1 MNSLD
6 INIINDDEHPIIS
19 EEKLLECFTLVSEY
33 LEIVDTSVNVNIVSN
48 NEIQEV
54 NNQYRNKNKP
64 TNIISFPFEKPEG
77 LPDDIMN
84 DFLGDI
90 IIAPDVL
97 KSEALEQDKSLENH
111 WCHIFIHGLLHL
123 AGYDH
128 QTDEDAKIM
137 ENIEINIL
145 NKMNIQNPYI

>member
-1 MNSLD
+1 MNNLD
-6 INIINDDEHPIIS
+6 INIINDEDFPIIS
-19 EEKLLECFTLVSEY
+19 EQKLQQCFSLVSEY
-33 LEIVDTSVNVNIVSN
+33 LKISDTSVNVNIVSN
-48 NEIQEV
+48 SEIQEV
-54 NNQYRNKNKP
+54 NNQYRNKDKP

-77 LPDDIMN
+77 LPDDVMN

-97 KSEALEQDKSLENH
+97 KSEALEQNKSLENH

-123 AGYDH
+123 SGYDH
-128 QTDEDAKIM
+128 QTDNEAEIM

-145 NKMNIQNPYI
+145 SKMNITNPYL